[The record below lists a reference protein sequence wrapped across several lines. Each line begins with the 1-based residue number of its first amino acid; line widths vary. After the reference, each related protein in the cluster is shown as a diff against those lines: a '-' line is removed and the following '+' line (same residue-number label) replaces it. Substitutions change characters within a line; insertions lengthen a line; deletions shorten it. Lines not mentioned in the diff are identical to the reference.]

1 MFMMCCRSGWKGDSL
16 RSQIHSQRRGQVQPQ
31 NHRLQASDVGNVLHP
46 GVRPQPSLRHQH
58 RRQQHPRGQGGHAG
72 EEAVRGAQLRGPQQ
86 VRGVSG
92 GDRGVLDQEQQV

>member
-1 MFMMCCRSGWKGDSL
+1 MLMMCCRSGWKGDSL

-92 GDRGVLDQEQQV
+92 GDRGFLDQEQQV